1 MTTNNYTHPKTPE
14 VLEAFKLLLN
24 DSMALDYCGITGK
37 DRKLILNDPEFARE
51 SRKLK
56 AEKYI
61 EEIKDINGI
70 IRSLG
75 NNRDEN
81 ARFSDGDEDP
91 TKIIN
96 LKMKV
101 AAMRREMLSLTSS
114 DHETEESESLNIFFI
129 DITKE
134 DFEKMLN
141 VEIHEGEEN
150 ARLVGD
156 ESKEAP
162 MDKAIRAKKEGK
174 QKSNIPAELMRN
186 TIEYVNAQGE
196 RIVKKIKKKKKKS
209 FYCLTRQRLCV
220 LLIFI
225 LG

>member
-1 MTTNNYTHPKTPE
+1 MPERTFNHPRTPE

-51 SRKLK
+51 SRRLK

-70 IRSLG
+70 IKSLG
-75 NNRDEN
+75 RNGDEN

-91 TKIIN
+91 TKILN

-101 AAMRREMLSLTSS
+101 TAMRREMLSLTSS
-114 DHETEESESLNIFFI
+114 DTETEESESLNIFFI
-129 DITKE
+129 DVTRE
-134 DFEKMLN
+134 DFERMLN
-141 VEIHEGEEN
+141 VEIHEGDEN
-150 ARLVGD
+150 ARFVSD

-162 MDKAIRAKKEGK
+162 MEKAIRSKEEGK
-174 QKSNIPAELMRN
+174 QKNTIPAELLRN
-186 TIEYVNAQGE
+186 TIEYVNEDGE
-196 RIVKKIKKKKKKS
+196 KIIEEV
-209 FYCLTRQRLCV
+209 FA
-220 LLIFI
+220 
-225 LG
+225 

>member
-1 MTTNNYTHPKTPE
+1 MATNNYTHPKTPE

-134 DFEKMLN
+134 DFERMLN

-150 ARLVGD
+150 TRFVSEEG
-156 ESKEAP
+156 KEAP
-162 MDKAIRAKKEGK
+162 MDKAIKAKDEGK
-174 QKSNIPAELMRN
+174 KKNSIPAELLRN
-186 TIEYVNAQGE
+186 TIEYTDAHGD
-196 RIVKKIKKKKKKS
+196 KIIEEV
-209 FYCLTRQRLCV
+209 TPA
-220 LLIFI
+220 
-225 LG
+225 

>member
-1 MTTNNYTHPKTPE
+1 VSKDRYRRKDMITDSSTHPRIPE

-37 DRKLILNDPEFARE
+37 ERKLILNDPVFARE

-61 EEIKDINGI
+61 EEIKDINGLI
-70 IRSLG
+70 KSLG
-75 NNRDEN
+75 NNHNEN
-81 ARFSDGDEDP
+81 ARFSEGDEDP

-114 DHETEESESLNIFFI
+114 SNEAEESESLNIFFI

-134 DFEKMLN
+134 DFERMLN

-150 ARLVGD
+150 TRLLSEEG
-156 ESKEAP
+156 KEAP
-162 MDKAIRAKKEGK
+162 MDKAIKAKDEGK
-174 QKSNIPAELMRN
+174 KKNSIPAELLRN
-186 TIEYVNAQGE
+186 TIEYTDAHGD
-196 RIVKKIKKKKKKS
+196 KIIEEV
-209 FYCLTRQRLCV
+209 TPV
-220 LLIFI
+220 
-225 LG
+225 